1 MESKNNNRRGARFWR
16 PVFFVSLF
24 LALVSLAIHIISANN
39 AAFANVM
46 AGYVTRPI
54 RAVLAYLTAIFP
66 FSLAEVLLILS
77 PLWLALLIWRVRRV
91 ARDRVR
97 AGRFL
102 SLLLSVPLL
111 VYTVFTFTFS
121 PGYYTTPLAERISL
135 SDTAPDRDSLSALTQ
150 YLAAHAAEEAA
161 LAGITPSKTG
171 SEMPMSYRDMNL
183 SLLDAY
189 ERLTERYDFISNP
202 RVGTKQIALSE
213 PMAYTHITGVY
224 TFFTGEMN
232 VCTAFPDFS
241 TVFTAAHE
249 MAHARGIARE
259 DEANFIAFLACEA
272 SDDAYIRYAG
282 YMSLLQYVS
291 NALYDTDPAEY
302 NRVFRTYNVA
312 VLADLR
318 AYNECFRAHSGSVAS
333 DIAESINNAYLSGM
347 GTEGSISYS
356 LVVRLAVAYFN

>member
-1 MESKNNNRRGARFWR
+1 
-16 PVFFVSLF
+16 
-24 LALVSLAIHIISANN
+24 
-39 AAFANVM
+39 
-46 AGYVTRPI
+46 
-54 RAVLAYLTAIFP
+54 
-66 FSLAEVLLILS
+66 
-77 PLWLALLIWRVRRV
+77 
-91 ARDRVR
+91 
-97 AGRFL
+97 
-102 SLLLSVPLL
+102 
-111 VYTVFTFTFS
+111 
-121 PGYYTTPLAERISL
+121 
-135 SDTAPDRDSLSALTQ
+135 
-150 YLAAHAAEEAA
+150 
-161 LAGITPSKTG
+161 
-171 SEMPMSYRDMNL
+171 MSYRDMNL